1 MERLN
6 KLKQENIE
14 KIIEN
19 LEEVG
24 YQPNTTQFTKDYSHV
39 KYDMIEM
46 DIKPDV
52 INFRIKLGF
61 NTGNLPVT
69 FSKADADYLE
79 SKGVD
84 DWSIY
89 EYWLE
94 FTYSP
99 QNEQDL
105 EETLHD
111 LIDKYE

>member
-1 MERLN
+1 MN
-6 KLKQENIE
+6 PDFIE
-14 KIIEN
+14 KIIKN
-19 LEEVG
+19 LKEVG
-24 YQPNTTQFTKDYSHV
+24 YQPNITQFTKDYSYV

-46 DIKPDV
+46 DIEPNV

-69 FSKADADYLE
+69 FNKADADYLE

-89 EYWLE
+89 EYWLN

-99 QNEQDL
+99 QNKQDL

-111 LIDKYE
+111 LIDKYK